1 MLSCL
6 FKLEIKTS
14 SRLNLIYG
22 NVWNVAYV
30 SLVGVFLFCF
40 VFGGG
45 YFADWAKNIST
56 IM

>member
-1 MLSCL
+1 MLLYL

-22 NVWNVAYV
+22 NVWNVAYI
-30 SLVGVFLFCF
+30 SLVGFFLR
-40 VFGGG
+40 GGG

>member
-1 MLSCL
+1 MLLYL

-22 NVWNVAYV
+22 NVWNVAYI
-30 SLVGVFLFCF
+30 SLVGFFFEGGV
-40 VFGGG
+40 GG